1 MPDIDVEFQRQRDV
15 LLAKG
20 YPGLVGMTPA
30 QLTACLEPLR
40 TIAHST
46 AEHRAWQTTTSSHS
60 PFVVVVSAALA
71 RAEDLVPATR
81 LAGGSARGIV
91 DRHHADDGLASY
103 LPIAGLEVPAAPV
116 YLLVDVERGEEFCG
130 VRPADALPEILDRG
144 RTPLTIHEGIALVTQ
159 FPGMLEKNRCF
170 MLAGSRRSD
179 RRVPAMWISGKAP
192 KLGWCWAGNPHS
204 WLGKASAGSRVA

>member
-1 MPDIDVEFQRQRDV
+1 MQGIDVEFDRQRDV

-20 YPGLVGMTPA
+20 YPALVGVSSA
-30 QLTACLEPLR
+30 RLTACIEQLR
-40 TIAHST
+40 DIAHKAGGQLAHASMGSQ
-46 AEHRAWQTTTSSHS
+46 AA
-60 PFVVVVSAALA
+60 FVVVISADLA
-71 RAEDLVPATR
+71 RAEDLVPVTH
-81 LAGGSARGIV
+81 LAGGSAPGIV
-91 DRHHADDGLASY
+91 DRNHGDDGLAAY
-103 LPIAGLEVPAAPV
+103 LPIAELEVPAAPV

-130 VRPADALPEILDRG
+130 VRPADALPEILNRG

-170 MLAGSRRSD
+170 ILAGSRRND

-204 WLGKASAGSRVA
+204 WLGTASASSRVA